1 MALGPALVR
10 LTRAYLAVVRK
21 GEPEI
26 MTDDSTPLTIPVER
40 PRQFDQPMFPHLP
53 EIDSFLWVS
62 RARAAFDVTGEGLT
76 AAVLDT
82 GLNTSHVDFSGRV
95 IAQVNLTNNNGANPN
110 DATDGNG
117 HGTNVGGIVVANGDH
132 KGIAPKA
139 NIIPI
144 KVLDDNGRGSFDRI
158 GKGLQWVRDNH
169 QQHAITAVCM
179 SLGDGKN
186 YTSDDH
192 LENDAVRKL
201 IQELRASRVAVVIA
215 AGNHYFQ
222 HNSQQGMSYPA
233 IIRECV
239 SVGAVYDAKE
249 GSFSYGNGAKAFS
262 TRAGQITPFSQRL
275 HKSVNR
281 VTATDIFAPG
291 APVTSSGIRG
301 EHGESVQQGTS
312 QATPVTV
319 GMILLMQQFYRRIT
333 GELPEVADLVKWL
346 QRGGVAIRDG
356 DDEHDNV
363 AHTNQDFIR
372 VDAITSLDT
381 VRRALLKK
389 MLDA

>member
-1 MALGPALVR
+1 MAEDNTTA
-10 LTRAYLAVVRK
+10 TA
-21 GEPEI
+21 
-26 MTDDSTPLTIPVER
+26 PVER
-40 PRQFDQPMFPHLP
+40 PRQFDQPMFSHLP

-62 RARAAFDVTGEGLT
+62 RARAAFDVTGAGLT

-82 GLNTSHVDFSGRV
+82 GLNTRHVDFSGRV
-95 IAQVNLTNNNGANPN
+95 VAQVNLTNDNGANPD

-117 HGTNVGGIVVANGDH
+117 HGTNVGGIIVANGDH
-132 KGIAPKA
+132 KGIAPEA

-144 KVLDDNGRGSFDRI
+144 KVLDDTGRGGFERI
-158 GKGLQWVRDNH
+158 GRGLKWVRDNH

-179 SLGDGKN
+179 SLSDGRN
-186 YTSDDH
+186 YTRDDH
-192 LENDAVRKL
+192 LENDEIRKL
-201 IQELRASRVAVVIA
+201 IQELRVNRVAVVIA

-222 HNSQQGMSYPA
+222 HNSQQGMAYPA
-233 IIRECV
+233 IVRECI
-239 SVGAVYDAKE
+239 SVGAVYDADE
-249 GSFSYGNGAKAFS
+249 GPFSYGNNGPKAFS

-319 GMILLMQQFYRRIT
+319 GMILLMQEFYRRIT
-333 GELPEVADLVKWL
+333 GELPEVSDLIKWL
-346 QRGGVAIRDG
+346 QRSGVGIRDG
-356 DDEHDNV
+356 DDENDNV
-363 AHTNQDFIR
+363 AHTNQGFIR
-372 VDAITSLDT
+372 IDALSALDA
-381 VRRALLKK
+381 VRRALLKR